1 MTQTTANSMK
11 FLFGEQSERVN
22 GKVSKSLKKAMDDY
36 RAKNNK
42 MSESEFLRI
51 ASVSL
56 LESENKSA

>member
-1 MTQTTANSMK
+1 MTRTTTNSMK
-11 FLFGEQSERVN
+11 LLVGEQSERVN
-22 GKVSKSLKKAMDDY
+22 GKVTKSLKTAIVEY
-36 RAKNNK
+36 REKNNK